1 MANRDLVSSGN
12 ATGSPP
18 LDRIVEPEAAFGGE
32 LENDDGDEHLRDAR
46 YAEPVIDPHRSARLH
61 ARKPARS
68 LPCPR
73 AVGDDRHPARRAAGL
88 EHVAQ
93 ELLNARR
100 RGRCARCIGWRGT
113 DRRRRRE
120 RGRRHGDR
128 DRDPSGCRNSARLP
142 SIRRSRSARSGRR
155 APRTATA
162 SASNS
167 LAVMTA
173 RRGTLARSRGSRRCS
188 DGRRRSCRTTSRR
201 RRSRL
206 RSGAR
211 RSRRRRRRPRPARL
225 RPRTCRR

>member
-46 YAEPVIDPHRSARLH
+46 DAEPVIDPHRSARLH

-113 DRRRRRE
+113 I
-120 RGRRHGDR
+120 
-128 DRDPSGCRNSARLP
+128 AVV
-142 SIRRSRSARSGRR
+142 A
-155 APRTATA
+155 A
-162 SASNS
+162 SA
-167 LAVMTA
+167 ADVTA
-173 RRGTLARSRGSRRCS
+173 IGIAIRAGAETRRDS
-188 DGRRRSCRTTSRR
+188 
-201 RRSRL
+201 L
-206 RSGAR
+206 RSVGAE
-211 RSRRRRRRPRPARL
+211 AHAAAAEHLERL
-225 RPRTCRR
+225 RPQPRTRWPS